1 MQKDASGRK
10 KGFMFP
16 VIVLKT
22 NVVDFVCTFCR
33 CVYCVG
39 MICG

>member
-1 MQKDASGRK
+1 VQKDTSGRK

-22 NVVDFVCTFCR
+22 NVVDLFALFA
-33 CVYCVG
+33 G
-39 MICG
+39 AFIAWG